1 MGSFLNLPIHQF
13 KTMNIKEE
21 VVENLKLYF
30 QRELRN
36 IDMEIEKN
44 RREIN
49 RITEKQE
56 VLKRSR
62 AKLDKLSRDL
72 V

>member
-1 MGSFLNLPIHQF
+1 
-13 KTMNIKEE
+13 MNIKEE

-49 RITEKQE
+49 KMTEKQE

>member
-1 MGSFLNLPIHQF
+1 MTV
-13 KTMNIKEE
+13 KKE
-21 VVENLKLYF
+21 VVENLKQYF
-30 QRELRN
+30 KRELRN
-36 IDMEIEKN
+36 IDMEIDKN

-49 RITEKQE
+49 RMTEKQE

-62 AKLDKLSRDL
+62 AKLDMLSREL